1 MFLPQLHFSPIL
13 IWPYMEQPKQLCFL
27 LLKRYGPKI
36 GNGGLKILALC
47 SGSTETPFFDIVGAS
62 EASIGIRET
71 PQAVVKN
78 ALRAFEEGG
87 SHIISGRQNYWVAQV
102 SRFFSRQS
110 TLGIVERALRPQNGL

>member
-1 MFLPQLHFSPIL
+1 VYGATKAFVLSFTEAL
-13 IWPYMEQPKQLCFL
+13 WAENR
-27 LLKRYGPKI
+27 KR
-36 GNGGLKILALC
+36 GLRVLALC
-47 SGSTETPFFDIVGAS
+47 PGSTETPFFDIVGAS

-71 PQAVVKN
+71 PQTVVKN
-78 ALRAFEEGG
+78 ALRAFEKGR